1 MDYYVGIDVS
11 VEQSSV
17 CVIDEKGEIV
27 LETTVDTHPDVI
39 ADALGPH
46 SFRRRL
52 QRQALLKQTLCDH
65 GESKAWRLCKARRSL
80 YRIAHR
86 ARRRHRVGFR
96 L

>member
-1 MDYYVGIDVS
+1 

-52 QRQALLKQTLCDH
+52 QRWPGIGVDA
-65 GESKAWRLCKARRSL
+65 GRRADRPL
-80 YRIAHR
+80 
-86 ARRRHRVGFR
+86 
-96 L
+96 